1 MIVWDDGTKKQR
13 IYEMWQDNFHDPV
26 SYADFYFKE
35 VYGKNEVLINQEED
49 VAKGMLH
56 LNPYL
61 LHVNEQPVRAKY
73 IVGVATDK
81 EYRRQGVM
89 KELLIES
96 FQILRSRGECFTY
109 LMPADENYYLPFDF
123 RFGMT
128 QIEQEVEYLPD
139 LYIPEE
145 REAEKYTFKAEISE
159 AELEKI
165 TAQENAVKDTVFDI
179 YTDISPDY
187 IRRME
192 KEVESDF
199 GQVLYVF
206 EGEKYIGRTA
216 VGAEDSYFVLSQ
228 VFCADDTKRES
239 FLEQTML
246 YCEKKYHYNRYQL
259 ILDTSWK
266 DATDTGM
273 FSVHAC

>member
-1 MIVWDDGTKKQR
+1 MCIRDR
-13 IYEMWQDNFHDPV
+13 
-26 SYADFYFKE
+26 
-35 VYGKNEVLINQEED
+35 
-49 VAKGMLH
+49 
-56 LNPYL
+56 
-61 LHVNEQPVRAKY
+61 
-73 IVGVATDK
+73 
-81 EYRRQGVM
+81 
-89 KELLIES
+89 
-96 FQILRSRGECFTY
+96 
-109 LMPADENYYLPFDF
+109 
-123 RFGMT
+123 
-128 QIEQEVEYLPD
+128 
-139 LYIPEE
+139 YIPEE

-165 TAQENAVKDTVFDI
+165 TAQENAVKNTVFDI

-228 VFCADDTKRES
+228 VFCADDAKRES

-246 YCEKKYHYNRYQL
+246 YCEKKYHYCLLY
-259 ILDTSWK
+259 TSRC
-266 DATDTGM
+266 
-273 FSVHAC
+273 V

>member
-1 MIVWDDGTKKQR
+1 MIVWDDGTRKQR

-49 VAKGMLH
+49 IAKGMLH

-61 LHVNEQPVRAKY
+61 LHVNEQSVRAKY

-96 FQILRSRGECFTY
+96 FQTLRSRGECFTY

-123 RFGMT
+123 RFGMI

-165 TAQENAVKDTVFDI
+165 TAQENAVKDTV
-179 YTDISPDY
+179 YRHCS
-187 IRRME
+187 R
-192 KEVESDF
+192 
-199 GQVLYVF
+199 LYPKN
-206 EGEKYIGRTA
+206 GKGS
-216 VGAEDSYFVLSQ
+216 G
-228 VFCADDTKRES
+228 K
-239 FLEQTML
+239 
-246 YCEKKYHYNRYQL
+246 
-259 ILDTSWK
+259 
-266 DATDTGM
+266 
-273 FSVHAC
+273 